1 MTQLQRSIFHVARL
15 LNSKRI
21 SEMSFLSDNAL
32 PEDFTGIVRLFP
44 LPNVVLFPGVIQGL
58 HIFEPRYRKMTE
70 DAIASDQ
77 LITMSLPEMTPD
89 VDLQLSPPLREHVC
103 IGKILTH
110 NLLED
115 GRYNLLVMGV
125 QRARLV
131 EEIVGDLPYR
141 TGRVELFKETCH
153 ATVEQV
159 SRSRKLLVSMFL
171 KHSKSVGNF
180 DEDMIANLAN
190 PELPFGMFVDLI
202 CYSINPGVEFLQ
214 QVLRTTDV
222 WQRCELLMKKMD
234 LQPPGPETGKP
245 KFPPGFSEN

>member
-1 MTQLQRSIFHVARL
+1 MTF
-15 LNSKRI
+15 K
-21 SEMSFLSDNAL
+21 SDNAL
-32 PEDFTGIVRLFP
+32 PADFAGVVRLFP

-58 HIFEPRYRKMTE
+58 HIFEPRYRKMVE
-70 DAIASDQ
+70 DSLASDK
-77 LITMSLPEMTPD
+77 LITMSQPEMTPD
-89 VDLQLSPPLREHVC
+89 VDLQLSPPLHDHVC
-103 IGKILTH
+103 IGKIITH

-125 QRARLV
+125 QRACLV

-141 TGRVELFKETCH
+141 TGRVELVKETCY

-159 SRSRKLLVSMFL
+159 SRSRKMLVSLFL

-202 CYSINPGVEFLQ
+202 SYSLNPNIEFLQ
-214 QVLRTTDV
+214 QILRTSDN
-222 WQRCELLMKKMD
+222 WERCKLLMEQ
-234 LQPPGPETGKP
+234 LGAEPPSDDSGKP
-245 KFPPGFSEN
+245 EFPPGFSTN